1 MSAIPASTSQ
11 VEKILRERRQ
21 EAQAVLDSK
30 RDDIYKKYQPLLNLP
45 DNPTYNYTLG
55 VIYSL
60 VTTKMQTLILASMGL
75 YINEAGGLMDR
86 AEQELE
92 AFNRANAETKLIEI
106 VDAANSQINMDDT
119 QQATIQGVFGQL
131 ADTLKSLSLDVVGI
145 VTRYAI

>member
-1 MSAIPASTSQ
+1 MSAISASPSQ
-11 VEKILRERRQ
+11 VKQILREIR
-21 EAQAVLDSK
+21 EKGQAVLDSK
-30 RDDIYKKYQPLLNLP
+30 SDDIYKKYQPLLNLP

-60 VTTKMQTLILASMGL
+60 VTTKMQTLTLASMGY
-75 YINEAGGLMDR
+75 YISEQHGFMNR
-86 AEQELE
+86 TEQEIE

-106 VDAANSQINMDDT
+106 VDAANTQIHMDDT
-119 QQATIQGVFGQL
+119 QQAAIQGVFDQL